1 MERNLMEERKATIVM
16 ILLGEAQ
23 QGSRIDEPRVTCMC
37 ELSGKRGR
45 EHYVKA

>member
-1 MERNLMEERKATIVM
+1 MSEGKATTVM
-16 ILLGEAQ
+16 VLLGEAQ

-45 EHYVKA
+45 EHWVKA